1 MIQERKNTV
10 LNVAELYN
18 KFLGMFGMNNRFAPA
33 AYFEG
38 TKNLFSTWEEWDLL
52 WNELSEPKLMAM
64 LIPQMAS
71 TAKTR
76 EQLVITMSRCPKNHG
91 ASKIVRMKIKT
102 MFRNQIPEL
111 KEEVEKYFLEHEKEL
126 PSKVGKLTLKLWVLN
141 TFLYGQTVE
150 IGQKARDINTE
161 E

>member
-1 MIQERKNTV
+1 MIKERENTV
-10 LNVAELYN
+10 LNAAELYN
-18 KFLGMFGMNNRFAPA
+18 QFLNMFGMNNRFAPA

-38 TKNLFSTWEEWDLL
+38 YKSLFDTWEEWDLL
-52 WNELSEPKLMAM
+52 WNELSEPNILAM
-64 LIPQMAS
+64 LVPQMAS

-76 EQLVITMSRCPKNHG
+76 EQLVVTMSRCPKNHG

-111 KEEVEKYFLEHEKEL
+111 KEEVEKYFLVHEKDL
-126 PSKVGKLTLKLWVLN
+126 PPKVGKLTLKLWVLQ
-141 TFLYGQTVE
+141 TFLYGQKME
-150 IGQKARDINTE
+150 LSSKARNQE

>member
-1 MIQERKNTV
+1 
-10 LNVAELYN
+10 
-18 KFLGMFGMNNRFAPA
+18 MFGMNNRFAPA

-38 TKNLFSTWEEWDLL
+38 CKNLFDTWEEWNLF
-52 WNELSEPKLMAM
+52 WNEISEPKLMAM

-71 TAKTR
+71 TAKSR
-76 EQLVITMSRCPKNHG
+76 EQMVITMTRCPNNHG

-102 MFRNQIPEL
+102 MFRNQIHAL
-111 KEEVEKYFLEHEKEL
+111 KEDVEKYFSEHEKDL
-126 PSKVGKLTLKLWVLN
+126 PPKVGKLTLKLWVLQ